1 MTKGKYID
9 RTKVKDIQFCYTEEG
24 ACKDGL
30 LFVRAKG
37 DNGQFGEWQRYINQN
52 ALVEEIVSFIN
63 DMKFSS
69 IAVFAKESL
78 LKNISDRVYNEF
90 KE

>member
-1 MTKGKYID
+1 MFKEKYID

-24 ACKDGL
+24 AWKDHL

-37 DNGQFGEWQRYINQN
+37 DNGQFGEWQRYMNQN

-63 DMKFSS
+63 DMEFSG
-69 IAVFAKESL
+69 IAIIAKESL
-78 LKNISDRVYNEF
+78 LKIISDRVYNEF
-90 KE
+90 KD